1 MFNLTRSAMDAGGRS
16 ADVHWKVAHGCEGY
30 AYPRA
35 REERSVRRGSA
46 EDEPTRGIAAGI
58 AKGHTRTRGRAGE
71 DKNAPRRGRNYLTR
85 AYKLLS
91 EIRIKIEHQQSW
103 HRLPIQLG
111 PERSSVFFFQLPQ
124 L

>member
-1 MFNLTRSAMDAGGRS
+1 M
-16 ADVHWKVAHGCEGY
+16 
-30 AYPRA
+30 
-35 REERSVRRGSA
+35 SA

-111 PERSSVFFFQLPQ
+111 PERSSVFFFSCRSCEGHMPDETAWIRQTGSLV
-124 L
+124 

>member
-1 MFNLTRSAMDAGGRS
+1 M
-16 ADVHWKVAHGCEGY
+16 
-30 AYPRA
+30 
-35 REERSVRRGSA
+35 SA